1 MEPLKKALHK
11 LLFPGKAVVL
21 LSVLLSA
28 FLLAYT
34 FSSDTQHASPVA
46 YIAYLVSAYSLTV
59 VCTNGFL
66 LFRKGAGFARQNV
79 WVNRYITD
87 VPFRVHISLYLS
99 LAINILYAV
108 IKFISGVH
116 YRSLWLV
123 SIAVYYGLLAL
134 MRFLLLWR
142 ESPQSI
148 EKNRRSALRRYR
160 FCGIILL
167 LMNQALAVIVLLIV
181 QQNSRYEYPGTL
193 IYLMAAYAFYSI
205 IIATK
210 NFIKYRKHHSPILA
224 AAKAINLAAALVSI
238 LSLETAMLARF
249 GSPKDA
255 AFQQQMVA
263 ATGGFICVV
272 ILGMAVSMIVRSSKE
287 IKNSRSSY
295 TV

>member
-1 MEPLKKALHK
+1 
-11 LLFPGKAVVL
+11 
-21 LSVLLSA
+21 
-28 FLLAYT
+28 
-34 FSSDTQHASPVA
+34 
-46 YIAYLVSAYSLTV
+46 
-59 VCTNGFL
+59 
-66 LFRKGAGFARQNV
+66 
-79 WVNRYITD
+79 
-87 VPFRVHISLYLS
+87 
-99 LAINILYAV
+99 
-108 IKFISGVH
+108 
-116 YRSLWLV
+116 
-123 SIAVYYGLLAL
+123 

-181 QQNSRYEYPGTL
+181 QQNRRYEYPGTL

-224 AAKAINLAAALVSI
+224 AAKAINIAAALVSI